1 MRSEVGFH
9 RYLQKFDRA
18 SGLEH
23 FATASEKKLNGLKGD
38 AQAVDAL
45 LAQAHEYYKM
55 FGM

>member
-1 MRSEVGFH
+1 MDFKGICR
-9 RYLQKFDRA
+9 KFDRA
-18 SGLEH
+18 SGLED